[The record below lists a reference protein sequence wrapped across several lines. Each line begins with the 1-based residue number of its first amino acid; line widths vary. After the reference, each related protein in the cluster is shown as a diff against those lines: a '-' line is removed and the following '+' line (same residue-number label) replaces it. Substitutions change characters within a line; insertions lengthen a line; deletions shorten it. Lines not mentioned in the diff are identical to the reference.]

1 MELLKKNFPLIGI
14 IIIVI
19 LGAAWYALS
28 SGSGTDAPVEV
39 TEGGVLVAT
48 QGDPEAEADPD
59 VLKLLLDMRAIK
71 LDGRLF
77 KAPAFR
83 ALQDTGKQILAE
95 PKGRQNPFAPVGS
108 SDDSSF
114 GDVEGA
120 SEDAGNQQGS
130 QLRSGNIPQFTE

>member
-14 IIIVI
+14 ILIVV
-19 LGAAWYALS
+19 LGAVWYALS
-28 SGSGTDAPVEV
+28 SGSGTDAAIEV
-39 TEGGVLVAT
+39 TDGGVLVAT
-48 QGDPEAEADPD
+48 EGDPEAGADPD

-95 PKGRQNPFAPVGS
+95 PKGRQNPFAPVG
-108 SDDSSF
+108 
-114 GDVEGA
+114 GDGDFTFDGA
-120 SEDAGNQQGS
+120 AEDAENQQGGG
-130 QLRSGNIPQFTE
+130 LRAGNVPQFTE